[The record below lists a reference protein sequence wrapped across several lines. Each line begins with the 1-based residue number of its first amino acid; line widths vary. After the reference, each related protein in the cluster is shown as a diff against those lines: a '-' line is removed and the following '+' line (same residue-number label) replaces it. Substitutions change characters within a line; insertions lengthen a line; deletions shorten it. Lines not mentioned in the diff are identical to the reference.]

1 MVNPLGANPL
11 GADPPAAKPSASV
24 AVVGAG
30 DYIGAAIVRRFATEG
45 YHVFAGRRNG
55 DKLVPLAAEVEAGG
69 GTCTALSLDARQ
81 EDAVTDFM
89 RMADEAAALEVVV
102 FNIGANVNY
111 PLLETTERVFRK
123 VWELACYAGFLT
135 GREAARRMLPHGRG
149 SIFFTGATASVRG
162 GDGYTAFASAKFGL
176 RAVAQSMARE
186 LGPKNI
192 HVAHLVIDSGVDTE
206 WVRQRVL
213 ARGGSPEDRTLM
225 QPASI
230 AEAYWRLHQQPRDAW
245 THEMDL
251 RPYRETW

>member
-1 MVNPLGANPL
+1 ME
-11 GADPPAAKPSASV
+11 KHSV

-30 DYIGAAIVRRFATEG
+30 DYIGAAIARRFAREG

-55 DKLVPLAAEVEAGG
+55 DKLAPLVAEIEAAG
-69 GTCTALSLDARQ
+69 GTCTGLSLDARQ
-81 EDAVTDFM
+81 ENAVTDFM
-89 RMADEAAALEVVV
+89 RQADDAAPLEVAV
-102 FNIGANVNY
+102 FNIGANVNF

-135 GREAARRMLPHGRG
+135 GREAARRILPHGKG

-162 GDGYTAFASAKFGL
+162 GSGYTAFAGAKFGL

-186 LGPKNI
+186 LGPQNI

-213 ARGGSPEDRTLM
+213 ARGGSLEDRVLM
-225 QPASI
+225 NPASI
-230 AEAYWRLHQQPRDAW
+230 AETYWQLHQQPRDAW
-245 THEMDL
+245 THELDL
-251 RPYRETW
+251 RPYQETW